1 MKAWISLPVLSLLAS
16 FALADNNNNNSFL
29 RDAVNSEARSNEEIA
44 RDINRKPI
52 QTLEFFG
59 LKPGMTVIEL
69 LPGGGW
75 YSKILTAALADK
87 GQYYAALGTDRLLK
101 VLDVKTIGKTSEL
114 KKQDGAGAIYQ
125 VDEVDLEITDVDMI
139 LTFRNA
145 HNFTAETRG
154 RINKAAFAALKSGG
168 VYGIVDHTKRHMEP
182 ASDWTWRRL
191 DPVMVIQEAVQAGFI
206 FEAYSDLHARAE
218 DELKYDTQ
226 HDSLVNESDRFTLKF
241 RKP

>member
-1 MKAWISLPVLSLLAS
+1 MKAWISIPVLSLLCSLVWADS
-16 FALADNNNNNSFL
+16 DNNFL
-29 RDAVNSEARSNEEIA
+29 RDAVNDTARSKEDIA

-59 LKPGMTVIEL
+59 LKPDMTVVEL

-75 YSKILTAALADK
+75 YSKILVAALADE
-87 GQYYAALGTDRLLK
+87 GQYYAALGTDTLLK
-101 VLDVKTIGKTSEL
+101 VLDVKTTGKTSEL
-114 KKQDGAGAIYQ
+114 KKQDGAGSIYQ
-125 VDEVDLEITDVDMI
+125 VDEVDLGITDVDMI

-154 RINKAAFAALKSGG
+154 SINRAAFAALKSGG

-191 DPVMVIQEAVQAGFI
+191 DPVLVIHEAVQAGFV
-206 FEAYSDLHARAE
+206 FETFSNVHARAE
-218 DELKYDTQ
+218 DELKYDTR

>member
-1 MKAWISLPVLSLLAS
+1 MKTWIFLPVLSLLCT
-16 FALADNNNNNSFL
+16 LVWADSDNSFL
-29 RDAVNSEARSNEEIA
+29 LKAINIEGRSTEEVA
-44 RDINRKPI
+44 RDINRKPVE
-52 QTLEFFG
+52 TLAFFG
-59 LKPGMTVIEL
+59 LKPDMTVVEL

-87 GQYYAALGTDRLLK
+87 GQYYAALGTDKLIK
-101 VLDVKTIGKTSEL
+101 ILDVKTTGKSSEL
-114 KKQDGAGAIYQ
+114 KKQDGAGYIYQ
-125 VDEVDLEITDVDMI
+125 VDEVDLGVKDVDMV

-145 HNFTAETRG
+145 HNFNSATRI

-168 VYGIVDHTKRHMEP
+168 VYGVIDHTKRHMEA

-191 DPVMVIQEAVQAGFI
+191 DPVMVIQEAVQAGFV
-206 FEAYSDLHARAE
+206 FEAFSDLHARPE
-218 DELKYDTQ
+218 DELKYDTR